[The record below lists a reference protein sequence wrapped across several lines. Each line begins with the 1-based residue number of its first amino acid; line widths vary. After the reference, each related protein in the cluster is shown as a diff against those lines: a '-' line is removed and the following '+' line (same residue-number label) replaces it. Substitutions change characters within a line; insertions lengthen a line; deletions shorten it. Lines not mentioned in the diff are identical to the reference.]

1 MRLVLD
7 AEALNALVEPRHP
20 GMTPVRRALIAAHRL
35 GREICVPAV
44 TLAELYRGRDRAHA
58 LEAFLARDGDALM
71 IRDTDRTFARLV
83 GGVLTQQR
91 LGSAHLADAHVVAAA
106 VEAGGGLVLTGDPGD
121 LRRLASPYGSLEVES
136 IG

>member
-7 AEALNALVEPRHP
+7 AEALSALLEAQHP
-20 GMTPVRRALIAAHRL
+20 GLTEVRRALTAAHRL
-35 GREICVPAV
+35 GREVCVPAV
-44 TLAELYRGRDRAHA
+44 TLAELYRGRNRSHRLD
-58 LEAFLARDGDALM
+58 AFLAREGDALV

-106 VEAGGGLVLTGDPGD
+106 VEVGGGVVLTADPTG
-121 LRRLASPYGSLEVES
+121 LRRLSNAYGSIDVETL
-136 IG
+136 G

>member
-7 AEALNALVEPRHP
+7 AEALSALLEAQHP
-20 GMTPVRRALIAAHRL
+20 GFTEVRRALTAAHRL
-35 GREICVPAV
+35 GREVCAPAV
-44 TLAELYRGRDRAHA
+44 TLAELYRSRNRSHRLD
-58 LEAFLARDGDALM
+58 AFLAREGDALV

-106 VEAGGGLVLTGDPGD
+106 VEVGGGVVLTADPTD
-121 LRRLASPYGSLEVES
+121 LRRLSNAYGSIDVET